1 MTERVRG
8 YDDREEGVV
17 SVNDVLERFRTIA
30 LGVTAR
36 EAEVVDAEYQWPEAT
51 MNAIKEEGLAGL
63 VVPSRYGGLGMG
75 LRAQA
80 EACEILGRECAS
92 AGLAFG
98 MHCVAAAVIASKAT
112 LNQGERYLEP
122 IARGE
127 HITTL
132 ALSEPGTGVYFYYPE
147 TQMVRMKDG
156 YVLNGTKSF
165 VTNGGHADSYVVST
179 VSADPDAPPG
189 HFSCVMIANDAPGLT
204 WGEPWRG
211 LGMRGNSSR
220 SASID
225 NVSVPTSELL
235 GDEGDQV
242 WYVFHVVAPYF
253 LVAMA
258 GTYLGIAESALDVAV
273 ERLKKRRYSHTG
285 TALAHIDVMQY
296 KLGHVWAKVHRT
308 RQLVLW
314 AADEGDRLGPLT
326 LPALCA
332 AKAEV
337 APCVV
342 ETVNDC
348 MTLVGGSAYRDGSR
362 LGRLLRD
369 ARAADVMAPTTDI
382 LYTWCG
388 RAVLE
393 EPLLGED

>member
-1 MTERVRG
+1 M
-8 YDDREEGVV
+8 
-17 SVNDVLERFRTIA
+17 VNAQEVLERFRTIA

-36 EAEVVDAEYQWPEAT
+36 EAEAVDREYRWPEAT

-63 VVPSRYGGLGMG
+63 VVPSRYGGLGLG
-75 LRAQA
+75 LRAQT
-80 EACEILGRECAS
+80 EACEILGRECGS

-112 LNQGERYLEP
+112 PDQSERYLEP
-122 IARGE
+122 IVRGE

-132 ALSEPGTGVYFYYPE
+132 ALSEPGTGVHFYYPE
-147 TQMVRMKDG
+147 TQMLRMEG
-156 YVLNGTKSF
+156 GFVVNGAKSF
-165 VTNGGHADSYVVST
+165 VTNGGQADSYVVST
-179 VSADPDAPPG
+179 VSADPEAPPG
-189 HFSCVMIANDAPGLT
+189 HFSCVMIANGSDGLN
-204 WGEPWRG
+204 WLDPWHG

-220 SASID
+220 GARLD
-225 NVSVPTSELL
+225 NVFVPAIDLL

-242 WYVFHVVAPYF
+242 WYVFHVVAPFF

-258 GTYLGIAESALDVAV
+258 GTYLGIASTALDVAT
-273 ERLKKRRYSHTG
+273 ERLRKRRYSHSG
-285 TALAHIDVMQY
+285 TAVAQIDVIQY
-296 KLGHVWAKVHRT
+296 KLGHVWAKVHRA
-308 RQLVLW
+308 RQLALW
-314 AADEGDRLGPLT
+314 AADEGDRQGPLT

-362 LGRLLRD
+362 LERLLRD
-369 ARAADVMAPTTDI
+369 ARAADVMAPTTDL

-393 EPLLGED
+393 EPLLGES

>member
-1 MTERVRG
+1 
-8 YDDREEGVV
+8 VV
-17 SVNDVLERFRTIA
+17 NAQDVLERFRVIA

-36 EAEVVDAEYQWPEAT
+36 ETEAVDREFRWPEAT
-51 MNAIKEEGLAGL
+51 MNAIKEEGLGGL
-63 VVPSRYGGLGMG
+63 VVPTQYGGLGLG

-112 LNQGERYLEP
+112 PDQGERYLQP

-132 ALSEPGTGVYFYYPE
+132 ALSEPGTGVHFYYPE
-147 TQMVRMKDG
+147 TQMVRTQDG
-156 YVLNGTKSF
+156 YVVSGTKSF
-165 VTNGGHADSYVVST
+165 VTNGGYADSYVVST

-189 HFSCVMIANDAPGLT
+189 HFSCVMVANGAPGFRWL
-204 WGEPWRG
+204 EPWRG

-220 SASID
+220 GASLD
-225 NVSVPTSELL
+225 NVFVPTTELL

-258 GTYLGIAESALDVAV
+258 GTYLGIASSALDVAV

-285 TALAHIDVMQY
+285 TAVAEVGVIQY
-296 KLGHVWAKVHRT
+296 KLGHIWAKVHRT

-314 AADEGDRLGPLT
+314 AADEGDDQGPLM

-362 LGRLLRD
+362 LERLLRD
-369 ARAADVMAPTTDI
+369 ARAADVMAPTTDL

-393 EPLLGED
+393 EPLLGEG

>member
-1 MTERVRG
+1 
-8 YDDREEGVV
+8 VV
-17 SVNDVLERFRTIA
+17 NAQDVLERFRVIA

-36 EAEVVDAEYQWPEAT
+36 EAEAVDREFRWPEAT
-51 MNAIKEEGLAGL
+51 MNAIKEEGLGGL
-63 VVPSRYGGLGMG
+63 VVPPRYGGLGLG
-75 LRAQA
+75 LRAQT

-112 LNQGERYLEP
+112 PDQGERYLQP

-132 ALSEPGTGVYFYYPE
+132 ALSEPGTGIHFYYPE
-147 TQMVRMKDG
+147 TQMVRTNDG
-156 YVLNGTKSF
+156 YLVNGTKSF
-165 VTNGGHADSYVVST
+165 VTNGGYADSYVVST

-189 HFSCVMIANDAPGLT
+189 HFSCVMVANGAPGFRWL
-204 WGEPWRG
+204 EPWRG

-220 SASID
+220 GASLD
-225 NVSVPTSELL
+225 NVFVPTNELL
-235 GDEGDQV
+235 GEEGDQV

-258 GTYLGIAESALDVAV
+258 GTYLGIASSALDIAV
-273 ERLKKRRYSHTG
+273 ERLKKRRYSHSG
-285 TALAHIDVMQY
+285 TAVAQIDVMQY
-296 KLGHVWAKVHRT
+296 KLGHIWAKVHRT

-314 AADEGDRLGPLT
+314 AADEGDHQGPLT

-348 MTLVGGSAYRDGSR
+348 MTLVGGSAYRDGSS
-362 LGRLLRD
+362 LERLLRD
-369 ARAADVMAPTTDI
+369 ARAADVMAPTTDL

-393 EPLLGED
+393 EPLLGEG

>member
-1 MTERVRG
+1 MNPL
-8 YDDREEGVV
+8 DVV
-17 SVNDVLERFRTIA
+17 ERFRTIA

-36 EAEVVDAEYQWPEAT
+36 EAEAVDREFRWPEAT
-51 MNAIKEEGLAGL
+51 MNAIKEEGLSGL
-63 VVPSRYGGLGMG
+63 VVPTRFGGLGLG
-75 LRAQA
+75 LRAQT

-112 LNQGERYLEP
+112 PDQGERYLEP

-132 ALSEPGTGVYFYYPE
+132 ALSEPGTGIHFYYPE
-147 TQMVRMKDG
+147 TQMVRTNDG
-156 YVLNGTKSF
+156 YLVNGTKSF
-165 VTNGGHADSYVVST
+165 VTNGGYADSYVVST

-189 HFSCVMIANDAPGLT
+189 HFSCVMIANESPGLR
-204 WGEPWRG
+204 WLEPWHG

-220 SASID
+220 GASLD
-225 NVSVPTSELL
+225 NVLVPTSELL

-258 GTYLGIAESALDVAV
+258 GTYLGIASSALDVAV
-273 ERLKKRRYSHTG
+273 ERVKKRRYAHSG
-285 TALAHIDVMQY
+285 MALGQIDVMQY
-296 KLGHVWAKVHRT
+296 KLGHIWSKVQRT

-314 AADEGDRLGPLT
+314 AADEGDRQGPLT

-362 LGRLLRD
+362 LERLLRD

-388 RAVLE
+388 RAVLD
-393 EPLLGED
+393 EPLLGEE

>member
-1 MTERVRG
+1 VVN
-8 YDDREEGVV
+8 EE
-17 SVNDVLERFRTIA
+17 DVLKRFRVIA

-36 EAEVVDAEYQWPEAT
+36 EAEAVDTQYRWPEAT
-51 MNAIKEEGLAGL
+51 MNAIKEEGLGGL
-63 VVPSRYGGLGMG
+63 VVPTRYGGLGLG
-75 LRAQA
+75 LCAQT

-112 LNQGERYLEP
+112 PDQGERYLEP
-122 IARGE
+122 IVRGE
-127 HITTL
+127 HVTTL
-132 ALSEPGTGVYFYYPE
+132 ALSEPGTGIHFYYPE
-147 TQMVRMKDG
+147 TQMRRTRDG
-156 YVLNGTKSF
+156 YVVNGTKSF
-165 VTNGGHADSYVVST
+165 VTNGGYADSYVVST

-189 HFSCVMIANDAPGLT
+189 HFSCVMIANGSPGLT
-204 WGEPWRG
+204 WLEPWQG

-220 SASID
+220 GASLD
-225 NVSVPTSELL
+225 DVFVPTSDLL

-258 GTYLGIAESALDVAV
+258 GTYLGIAASALDAAV
-273 ERLKKRRYSHTG
+273 ERLKKRRYSHSG
-285 TALAHIDVMQY
+285 TAVSQIDVMQY
-296 KLGHVWAKVHRT
+296 RVGHIWAKVHRT
-308 RQLVLW
+308 RQLALW
-314 AADEGDRLGPLT
+314 AADEGDRQGPLT

-337 APCVV
+337 GPCVV

-362 LGRLLRD
+362 LERLLRD
-369 ARAADVMAPTTDI
+369 ARAADIMAPTTDL

-393 EPLLGED
+393 EPLLAEE

>member
-1 MTERVRG
+1 
-8 YDDREEGVV
+8 VV
-17 SVNDVLERFRTIA
+17 NPQDVLERFRVIA

-36 EAEVVDAEYQWPEAT
+36 EAEAVDREYRWPEAT
-51 MNAIKEEGLAGL
+51 MNAIKDEGLGGL
-63 VVPSRYGGLGMG
+63 VVPTRYGGLGLG
-75 LRAQA
+75 LRAQT

-98 MHCVAAAVIASKAT
+98 MHCVATAVIASKAT
-112 LNQGERYLEP
+112 PDQGERYLQP

-132 ALSEPGTGVYFYYPE
+132 ALSEPGTGVHFYYPE
-147 TQMVRMKDG
+147 TQMTRTSNGFV
-156 YVLNGTKSF
+156 VNGTKSF
-165 VTNGGHADSYVVST
+165 VTNGGYADSYVVST

-189 HFSCVMIANDAPGLT
+189 HFSCVMVANGSPGFRWL
-204 WGEPWRG
+204 EPWRG

-220 SASID
+220 GASLD
-225 NVSVPTSELL
+225 NVFVPTNDLL

-242 WYVFHVVAPYF
+242 WYVFHVVAPHF

-258 GTYLGIAESALDVAV
+258 ATYLGIASSALDVAV
-273 ERLKKRRYSHTG
+273 ERLKKRRYSHSG
-285 TALAHIDVMQY
+285 TAVAQIDVMQY
-296 KLGHVWAKVHRT
+296 KLGHMWAKVHRT

-314 AADEGDRLGPLT
+314 AADEGDRQGPLT

-362 LGRLLRD
+362 LERLLRD
-369 ARAADVMAPTTDI
+369 ARAADVMAPTTDL

-393 EPLLGED
+393 EPLLGEE

>member
-1 MTERVRG
+1 M
-8 YDDREEGVV
+8 
-17 SVNDVLERFRTIA
+17 VNPQDVLERFRVIA

-36 EAEVVDAEYQWPEAT
+36 EAEAVDREYRWPEAT
-51 MNAIKEEGLAGL
+51 MNAIKDEGLSGL
-63 VVPSRYGGLGMG
+63 VVPTRYGGLGLG
-75 LRAQA
+75 LRAQT

-98 MHCVAAAVIASKAT
+98 MHCVATAVIASKAT
-112 LNQGERYLEP
+112 PDQGERYLQP

-147 TQMVRMKDG
+147 TQMTRTNNGFV
-156 YVLNGTKSF
+156 VNGTKSF
-165 VTNGGHADSYVVST
+165 VTNGGYADSYVVST

-189 HFSCVMIANDAPGLT
+189 HFSCVMVANGSPGFRWL
-204 WGEPWRG
+204 EPWRG

-220 SASID
+220 GASLD
-225 NVSVPTSELL
+225 NVFVPTNDLL

-242 WYVFHVVAPYF
+242 WYVFHVVAPHF

-258 GTYLGIAESALDVAV
+258 ATYLGIASSALDVAV
-273 ERLKKRRYSHTG
+273 ERLKKRRYSHSG
-285 TALAHIDVMQY
+285 TAVAQIDVMQY
-296 KLGHVWAKVHRT
+296 KLGHMWAKVHRT

-314 AADEGDRLGPLT
+314 AADEGDRQGPLT

-362 LGRLLRD
+362 LERLLRD
-369 ARAADVMAPTTDI
+369 ARAADVMAPTTDL

-393 EPLLGED
+393 EPLLGEE